1 MSPPVYQSHV
11 GTPAIPVLGLQA
23 PMNTA
28 AVTMETAL
36 GFEHFTRTLRKDW
49 VRPGAVVGPNRD
61 CGLTFPWAP
70 GLVFVGTGGVSMC
83 RAYRLKRTGCG
94 RGVPGRA
101 PESTLAVQGKRAL
114 WAQVLM
120 AWPELVSRAVTEERL
135 SPLSL

>member
-1 MSPPVYQSHV
+1 
-11 GTPAIPVLGLQA
+11 
-23 PMNTA
+23 
-28 AVTMETAL
+28 
-36 GFEHFTRTLRKDW
+36 
-49 VRPGAVVGPNRD
+49 
-61 CGLTFPWAP
+61 
-70 GLVFVGTGGVSMC
+70 MC

-101 PESTLAVQGKRAL
+101 PVSTPDVQGKRTL